1 MFNGRKHSDAESI
14 ILMLPLNLD
23 TSCAFDILRV
33 YTFQSFKFDK
43 NWLDRTK
50 DRKGTWG

>member
-1 MFNGRKHSDAESI
+1 
-14 ILMLPLNLD
+14 MLLLNLD
-23 TSCAFDILRV
+23 IHCHAFDISEFIPLILL
-33 YTFQSFKFDK
+33 SFDK